1 MRTLTQ
7 EDNGKTIEI
16 KTGDSLVVNL
26 DENPTTGYRWAVERG
41 SEDLLNPSGSEFI
54 QNPDAKTGA
63 GGTRV
68 FTFQALKPG
77 KTSLNI
83 KHWRAWQGDSSVT
96 HRFGVEILIT

>member
-1 MRTLTQ
+1 VLTLTQ
-7 EDNGKTIEI
+7 EDNGKAIEL
-16 KTGDSLVVNL
+16 KTGDSLVVRL

-41 SEDLLNPSGSEFI
+41 SEEILNPPGSEFV

-68 FTFQALKPG
+68 FTFQASKPG
-77 KTSLNI
+77 KTSLKI

-96 HRFGVEILIT
+96 HRFGVEIQVK